1 MNFLAHLF
9 LSGND
14 QDLMIGNFIADYVKG
29 QKKELFPPTIK
40 KGIELHRA
48 IDNFTDHHPITDE
61 SKSRLRPIYHKYS
74 GVIVDIYYDHFLAK
88 NFSDYSSI
96 PLQKYVQ
103 DVYALLFDNQHQLPD
118 DIKLFLPYMIE
129 KNWLYNYQS
138 IEGIARTLTGLSKR
152 VSFENKMD
160 EAVIELKKDYE
171 LFENEFA
178 RFFPQL
184 ITFANGFPH
193 Q

>member
-1 MNFLAHLF
+1 
-9 LSGND
+9 
-14 QDLMIGNFIADYVKG
+14 
-29 QKKELFPPTIK
+29 
-40 KGIELHRA
+40 
-48 IDNFTDHHPITDE
+48 
-61 SKSRLRPIYHKYS
+61 
-74 GVIVDIYYDHFLAK
+74 
-88 NFSDYSSI
+88 
-96 PLQKYVQ
+96 
-103 DVYALLFDNQHQLPD
+103 
-118 DIKLFLPYMIE
+118 MIE

-138 IEGIARTLTGLSKR
+138 IDGIARTLTGLSKR